1 MIALAYS
8 RVTVHTT
15 NPFVIARGSMSEY
28 TRVHVTVSDADG
40 AQGMGEAAPSAYYGE
55 TADTV
60 VAALETLR
68 RIVEAADPWAL
79 EDLEAAMVR
88 TLPGNAAARVAVSA
102 AVHDLVGRRLGVPLY
117 RLWGLTPAHA
127 PPSSFTIG
135 IAPTEDELVRR
146 VVQASAY
153 PVLKVKLGTDR
164 DDDIMRTVRGAAPH
178 KVLRVDANGAWTPA
192 HAVEMI
198 ERLARYGVE
207 FVEQP
212 LPADDLDGLRFVR
225 ERSALPIIADE
236 SCVTSVDIPRLA
248 GAVDG
253 INIKLAKC
261 GGLREAQRMIATAR
275 AHGLRVMMGCMIETS
290 LGITA
295 AAHLA
300 PLLDYADLDGAALL
314 ADDPCV
320 GAAIVGGRIDIPDA
334 PGLGVRRRGR

>member
-1 MIALAYS
+1 MIALAHA
-8 RVTVHTT
+8 RVIVHTA
-15 NPFVIARGSMSEY
+15 NPFVIARGGASEY
-28 TRVHVTVSDADG
+28 TRVHVTLTDADG
-40 AQGMGEAAPSAYYGE
+40 VQGLGEAAPSAFYGE

-60 VAALETLR
+60 VAALEALR
-68 RIVEAADPWAL
+68 PIVAGADPWAL
-79 EDLEAAMVR
+79 EDLEATMAR
-88 TLPGNAAARVAVSA
+88 ALHGNAAARAAVSA
-102 AVHDLVGRRLGVPLY
+102 AAHDLVGRRLGVPLY
-117 RLWGLTPAHA
+117 KLWGLTAANA
-127 PPSSFTIG
+127 PPSSFTIA

-146 VVQASAY
+146 VEQASAY

-164 DDDIMRTVRGAAPH
+164 DDDIVRAVRGAAPG
-178 KVLRVDANGAWTPA
+178 KVIRVDANAAWTPK
-192 HAVEMI
+192 HAVAMI

-212 LPADDLDGLRFVR
+212 VPPDDVEGLRFVR

-236 SCVTSVDIPRLA
+236 SCVTSADIPRLV

-261 GGLREAQRMIATAR
+261 GGLREAQRMIAAAR
-275 AHGLRVMMGCMIETS
+275 AHGMRVMMGCMIETS

-314 ADDPCV
+314 ADDPYM
-320 GAAIVGGRIDIPDA
+320 GATITGGRIGIPDA
-334 PGLGVRRRGR
+334 PGLGVRPRGR